1 MNRFL
6 VHLYTAIAAMFALK
20 ARRRNDPRRHAVTAL
35 YRAHRR
41 EAWAK
46 QRRRC
51 FWWQNLC
58 FVSTL
63 TAFCIRIQADGRV
76 RK

>member
-6 VHLYTAIAAMFALK
+6 VHLYTALASAFAVK

-35 YRAHRR
+35 YRAHRNR
-41 EAWAK
+41 EVWVK

-51 FWWQNLC
+51 F
-58 FVSTL
+58 
-63 TAFCIRIQADGRV
+63 
-76 RK
+76 